1 MRSGS
6 HLSLIPNSYYIT
18 MKKRI
23 ISFGL
28 ALLLG
33 GSAFAQPAPQTFR
46 EELSY
51 FMPTEWHYTLDSQ
64 VPTPE
69 QEMGFQVGSQHVNW
83 EQVVA
88 YMKRLAACSP
98 RFSIQEYGRTFEN
111 RPLICVVI
119 TSEKNQKNLESLRSA
134 HAQLAD
140 PAASV
145 DPKSLPAVASVMMS
159 IHGNEASGVNAS
171 LPFAYFFAAAQGPE
185 IEALL
190 DKTIITLIPGQNPD
204 GITRFS
210 TWVNSNRSLR
220 NVTDPQSREFSEP
233 WPGGRSNHYW
243 HDLNRDW
250 LNASMPEMKALL
262 KIYHD
267 WMPNTVND
275 HHEMGSSST
284 FFLEP
289 ADPVGYYPHIP
300 QENKDLTQKVSSYNM
315 AALDRIGSLYLS
327 KDQFDSYSLGTGD
340 VYGDALGSIAM
351 LFEQASARG
360 HQQETENGILNFPFA
375 VRNHA
380 TTAFGSVKAAYEMR
394 EELNDYMHR
403 FVVARHKEAIVLPEK
418 GYIFDGNGSDAVS
431 YHFIEMLA
439 QHDLHVNRLAKETT
453 INGHTYD
460 PAHAYVIPMDQR
472 HSMLLRSLLECNT
485 QFKDS
490 LFYDL
495 STWNMAE
502 AYGLKYAPLKSIAGL
517 QGEAVTTPTFPK
529 GGVSGKANY
538 AYLFDNTEYYAPLF
552 IKRLQDGGA
561 KVKVSGVGLHAT
573 EGYQYGP
580 GMLMV
585 PVSGQK
591 ISADSLYTLIQKG
604 ATEAGITV
612 RNVSSGQMK
621 DYDLGHFY
629 NRPVKEAKVAVLIG
643 GRMRS
648 NVAGSLWYLLDNRY
662 QMQPTMLDE
671 STLSRADLNRYNVLI
686 LSGELAGGEAAAQQ
700 IANWVKAGGTLITI
714 GSGYQTANKA
724 KLTKIETIDL
734 SQPDSATY
742 VPYDKRSDRFAEFQ
756 IPGTDLQVS
765 LDTTHPL
772 CWGYTESVMP
782 ILKNSNLVFKMPK
795 EANLAPVCYDKKQPL
810 LSGFIRPEHLKALT
824 GMPEVICQSA
834 GKGQVI
840 CFADDPN
847 FRSVWYAG
855 TRLFMNAVLFGNLIR
870 E

>member
-1 MRSGS
+1 
-6 HLSLIPNSYYIT
+6 

-394 EELNDYMHR
+394 EELNDYMHQ
-403 FVVARHKEAIVLPEK
+403 FVVARHKEAIALPEK

-538 AYLFDNTEYYAPLF
+538 AYLFDNKEYYAPLF

-671 STLSRADLNRYNVLI
+671 STLSRTDLTRYNVLI
-686 LSGELAGGEAAAQQ
+686 LSGELAGGEAVAQQ

-847 FRSVWYAG
+847 FRSIWYAG

>member
-1 MRSGS
+1 
-6 HLSLIPNSYYIT
+6 

-394 EELNDYMHR
+394 EELNDYMHQ
-403 FVVARHKEAIVLPEK
+403 FVVARHKEAIALPEK

-538 AYLFDNTEYYAPLF
+538 AYLFDNKEYYAPLF

-671 STLSRADLNRYNVLI
+671 STLSRTDLTRYNVLI
-686 LSGELAGGEAAAQQ
+686 LSGELAGGEAVAQQ

-824 GMPEVICQSA
+824 GMPEVICQGA

-847 FRSVWYAG
+847 FRSIWYAG

>member
-1 MRSGS
+1 
-6 HLSLIPNSYYIT
+6 

-529 GGVSGKANY
+529 GGVNGKANY
-538 AYLFDNTEYYAPLF
+538 AYLFDNKEYYAPLF

-671 STLSRADLNRYNVLI
+671 STLSRADLTRYNVLI
-686 LSGELAGGEAAAQQ
+686 LSGELAGGEAVAQQ

-824 GMPEVICQSA
+824 GMPEVICQGA

-847 FRSVWYAG
+847 FRSIWYAG

>member
-1 MRSGS
+1 
-6 HLSLIPNSYYIT
+6 

-262 KIYHD
+262 NIYHD

-351 LFEQASARG
+351 LFEQASARS

-403 FVVARHKEAIVLPEK
+403 FVVARHKEAIALPEK

-529 GGVSGKANY
+529 GGVNGKANY
-538 AYLFDNTEYYAPLF
+538 AYLFDNKEYYAPLF

-671 STLSRADLNRYNVLI
+671 STLSRADLTRYNVLI
-686 LSGELAGGEAAAQQ
+686 LSGELAGGEAVAQQ

-765 LDTTHPL
+765 LDPTHPL

-824 GMPEVICQSA
+824 GMPEVICQGA

-847 FRSVWYAG
+847 FRSIWYAG

>member
-1 MRSGS
+1 
-6 HLSLIPNSYYIT
+6 
-18 MKKRI
+18 MKKTF
-23 ISFGL
+23 ISMSL
-28 ALLLG
+28 ALILG

-51 FMPTEWHYTLDSQ
+51 FMPKEWHYTLDNQ

-69 QEMGFQVGSQHVNW
+69 QELGFQVGSQHVNW

-88 YMKRLAACSP
+88 YMKRLAAVSP

-111 RPLICVVI
+111 RPLLCVVI
-119 TSEKNQKNLESLRSA
+119 TSEKNQKNLESLRAA

-140 PAASV
+140 PTASV
-145 DPKSLPAVASVMMS
+145 DTKSLPAVASVMMS
-159 IHGNEASGVNAS
+159 VHGNEASGVNAS

-190 DKTIITLIPGQNPD
+190 DKTIITLVPGQNPD

-220 NVTDPQSREFSEP
+220 NVTDPQSREFSEI

-267 WMPNTVND
+267 WMPNLVND

-403 FVVARHKEAIVLPEK
+403 FVVARHKEAIALPEK

-472 HSMLLRSLLECNT
+472 HSMVLRSFLERNT

-538 AYLFDNTEYYAPLF
+538 AYLFDNKEYYAPLF

-585 PVSGQK
+585 PVTGQK

-686 LSGELAGGEAAAQQ
+686 LSGELAGGEAVAQQ

-824 GMPEVICQSA
+824 GMPEVICQGA

-847 FRSVWYAG
+847 FRSIWYAG

>member
-1 MRSGS
+1 
-6 HLSLIPNSYYIT
+6 

-403 FVVARHKEAIVLPEK
+403 FVVARHKEAIALPEK

-529 GGVSGKANY
+529 GGVNGKANY
-538 AYLFDNTEYYAPLF
+538 AYLFDNKEYYAPLF

-585 PVSGQK
+585 PVTGQK

-686 LSGELAGGEAAAQQ
+686 LSGELAGGEAVAQQ

-714 GSGYQTANKA
+714 GNAYQTANKA

-795 EANLAPVCYDKKQPL
+795 EANLAPICYDKKQPL

-824 GMPEVICQSA
+824 GMPEVICQGA

-847 FRSVWYAG
+847 FRSIWYAG

>member
-1 MRSGS
+1 
-6 HLSLIPNSYYIT
+6 

-403 FVVARHKEAIVLPEK
+403 FVVARHKEAIALPEK

-529 GGVSGKANY
+529 GGVNGIANY
-538 AYLFDNTEYYAPLF
+538 AYLFDNKEYYAPLF

-585 PVSGQK
+585 PVAGQK
-591 ISADSLYTLIQKG
+591 ISSDSLYTLIQKG

-686 LSGELAGGEAAAQQ
+686 LSGELAGGEAVTQQ

>member
-1 MRSGS
+1 
-6 HLSLIPNSYYIT
+6 

-538 AYLFDNTEYYAPLF
+538 AYLFDNKEYYAPLF

-585 PVSGQK
+585 PVTGQK

-671 STLSRADLNRYNVLI
+671 STLSRADLTRYNVLI
-686 LSGELAGGEAAAQQ
+686 LSGELVGGEAVAQQ

-824 GMPEVICQSA
+824 GMPEVICQGA

-847 FRSVWYAG
+847 FRSIWYAG

>member
-1 MRSGS
+1 
-6 HLSLIPNSYYIT
+6 

-460 PAHAYVIPMDQR
+460 TAHAYVIPMDQR

-538 AYLFDNTEYYAPLF
+538 AYLFDNKEYYAPLF

-671 STLSRADLNRYNVLI
+671 STLSRTDLTRYNVLI
-686 LSGELAGGEAAAQQ
+686 LSGELAGGEAVAQQ

-824 GMPEVICQSA
+824 GMPEVICQGA
-834 GKGQVI
+834 GKGLVI

>member
-1 MRSGS
+1 
-6 HLSLIPNSYYIT
+6 

-529 GGVSGKANY
+529 GGVNGKANY
-538 AYLFDNTEYYAPLF
+538 AYLFDNKEYYAPLF

-671 STLSRADLNRYNVLI
+671 SILSRADLNRYNVLI

-714 GSGYQTANKA
+714 GNAYQTANKA

-742 VPYDKRSDRFAEFQ
+742 VPYEKRSDRFAEFQ

-772 CWGYTESVMP
+772 CWGYTESIMP

>member
-1 MRSGS
+1 MKKT
-6 HLSLIPNSYYIT
+6 LIT
-18 MKKRI
+18 M
-23 ISFGL
+23 GL

-33 GSAFAQPAPQTFR
+33 GSAFAQPAPQTFK

-69 QEMGFQVGSQHVNW
+69 QELGFQVGSQHVNW

-88 YMKRLAACSP
+88 YMKRLAAVSP
-98 RFSIQEYGRTFEN
+98 RFSIQEYGRTFEH
-111 RPLICVVI
+111 RPLLCVVI

-140 PAASV
+140 PAAQV
-145 DPKSLPAVASVMMS
+145 DTKSLPAVASVMMS

-171 LPFAYFFAAAQGPE
+171 LPFAYFFAAAQGSE

-204 GITRFS
+204 GISRFS
-210 TWVNSNRSLR
+210 AWVNANRSLR

-289 ADPVGYYPHIP
+289 ADPVGYYPFIP
-300 QENKDLTQKVSSYNM
+300 QENKDLTQKVSAYNM

-340 VYGDALGSIAM
+340 VYGDALGSVAM

-360 HQQETENGILNFPFA
+360 HQQETENGILSFPFA

-403 FVVARHKEAIVLPEK
+403 FVVARHKEAIALPEK

-439 QHDLHVNRLAKETT
+439 QHDLHVNRLAKATT

-485 QFKDS
+485 QYKDS

-502 AYGLKYAPLKSIAGL
+502 AYGLKYAPLKAIAGL

-529 GGVSGKANY
+529 GGVSGKASY
-538 AYLFDNTEYYAPLF
+538 AYLFDNKEYYAPLL
-552 IKRLQDGGA
+552 IKRLQEGGA
-561 KVKVSGVGLHAT
+561 KVKVSGVGLQAA

-585 PVSGQK
+585 PVAGQQ
-591 ISADSLYTLIQKG
+591 ITADSLYTLIQKG

-612 RNVSSGQMK
+612 RSVSSGQMK

-671 STLSRADLNRYNVLI
+671 NTLSRADLSRYNVLI
-686 LSGELAGGEAAAQQ
+686 LSGELAGGEAVALQ

-742 VPYDKRSDRFAEFQ
+742 VPYDKRSDRHAEFQ

-782 ILKNSNLVFKMPK
+782 ILKNSNLVFKMPN

-855 TRLFMNAVLFGNLIR
+855 TRLFMNALLFGNLIR

>member
-1 MRSGS
+1 
-6 HLSLIPNSYYIT
+6 

-210 TWVNSNRSLR
+210 TWVNANRSLR
-220 NVTDPQSREFSEP
+220 NVTDPQSKEFSEP

-289 ADPVGYYPHIP
+289 ADPVGYYPPIP
-300 QENKDLTQKVSSYNM
+300 QENKDLTQKVSNYNM
-315 AALDRIGSLYLS
+315 AALDRIGSQYLS

-360 HQQETENGILNFPFA
+360 HQQETSNGILSFPFA

-403 FVVARHKEAIVLPEK
+403 FVVARHKEAIALPEK

-431 YHFIEMLA
+431 YHFMELLA
-439 QHDLHVNRLAKETT
+439 NHKLQVNRLAKATT

-472 HSMLLRSLLECNT
+472 HSMVLRSFLERNT

-502 AYGLKYAPLKSIAGL
+502 AFGLNYAPLKSTAGL
-517 QGEAVTTPTFPK
+517 LGESVTAPMFPK
-529 GGVSGKANY
+529 GNVSGKASY
-538 AYLFDNTEYYAPLF
+538 AYLFDNKEFYAPLM
-552 IKRLQDGGA
+552 IKRLQEGGA
-561 KVKVSGVGLHAT
+561 LVKVSGVGLHAA
-573 EGYQYGP
+573 EGYSYSP
-580 GMLMV
+580 GMLIV
-585 PVSGQK
+585 PAMGQK
-591 ISADSLYTLIQKG
+591 ISSDSIYTLISKN
-604 ATEAGITV
+604 AAETGITV
-612 RNVSSGQMK
+612 RAVSSGQMK

-629 NRPVKEAKVAVLIG
+629 NQPIREPKVAVLVG
-643 GRMRS
+643 GRSRS
-648 NVAGSLWYLLDNRY
+648 NVAGSSWYLMDYRF
-662 QMQPTMLDE
+662 QMQPTLLDDADFA
-671 STLSRADLNRYNVLI
+671 RADLARYNVLI
-686 LSGELAGGEAAAQQ
+686 LPGEPSGGEAATKK
-700 IANWVKAGGTLITI
+700 IADWVKAGGTLITI
-714 GSGYQTANKA
+714 GNAYQTANKA

-772 CWGYTESVMP
+772 GWGYTVP
-782 ILKNSNLVFKMPK
+782 QVPVLKNSNLVFKMPK
-795 EANLAPVCYDKKQPL
+795 VANQAPVCYDKQQPL

-824 GMPEVICQSA
+824 GMPEVICQGA

-847 FRSVWYAG
+847 FRSIWYAG

>member
-1 MRSGS
+1 
-6 HLSLIPNSYYIT
+6 

-262 KIYHD
+262 NIYHD

-403 FVVARHKEAIVLPEK
+403 FVVARHKEAIALPEK

-529 GGVSGKANY
+529 GGVNGKANY
-538 AYLFDNTEYYAPLF
+538 AYLFDNKEYYAPLF

>member
-1 MRSGS
+1 
-6 HLSLIPNSYYIT
+6 

-403 FVVARHKEAIVLPEK
+403 FVVARHKEAIALPEK

-538 AYLFDNTEYYAPLF
+538 AYLFDNKEYYAPLF

-671 STLSRADLNRYNVLI
+671 STLSRTDLTRYNVLI
-686 LSGELAGGEAAAQQ
+686 LSGELAGGEAVAQQ

-824 GMPEVICQSA
+824 GMPEVICQGA

-847 FRSVWYAG
+847 FRSIWYAG

>member
-403 FVVARHKEAIVLPEK
+403 FVVARHKEAIALPEK

-529 GGVSGKANY
+529 GGVNGKANY
-538 AYLFDNTEYYAPLF
+538 AYLFDNKEYYAPLF

-585 PVSGQK
+585 PVTGQK

-671 STLSRADLNRYNVLI
+671 STLSRADLTRYNVLI
-686 LSGELAGGEAAAQQ
+686 LSGELAGGEAVAQQ

-840 CFADDPN
+840 CFVDDPN

>member
-1 MRSGS
+1 
-6 HLSLIPNSYYIT
+6 

-140 PAASV
+140 PAARV

-403 FVVARHKEAIVLPEK
+403 FVVARHKEAIALPEK

-538 AYLFDNTEYYAPLF
+538 AYLFDNKEYYAPLF

-671 STLSRADLNRYNVLI
+671 STLSRTDLTRYNVLI
-686 LSGELAGGEAAAQQ
+686 LSGELAGGEAVAQQ

-795 EANLAPVCYDKKQPL
+795 EANLAPICYDKKQPL

-824 GMPEVICQSA
+824 GMPEVICQGA

-847 FRSVWYAG
+847 FRSIWYAG

>member
-1 MRSGS
+1 MGS
-6 HLSLIPNSYYIT
+6 HPFPIPNSYYIT

-394 EELNDYMHR
+394 EELNDYMHQ
-403 FVVARHKEAIVLPEK
+403 FVVARHKEAIALPEK

-538 AYLFDNTEYYAPLF
+538 AYLFDNKEYYAPLF

-629 NRPVKEAKVAVLIG
+629 NRPVKETKVAVLIG

-671 STLSRADLNRYNVLI
+671 STLSRTDLTRYNVLI
-686 LSGELAGGEAAAQQ
+686 LSGELAGGEAVAQQ

-847 FRSVWYAG
+847 FRSIWYAG

>member
-1 MRSGS
+1 
-6 HLSLIPNSYYIT
+6 
-18 MKKRI
+18 
-23 ISFGL
+23 
-28 ALLLG
+28 
-33 GSAFAQPAPQTFR
+33 
-46 EELSY
+46 
-51 FMPTEWHYTLDSQ
+51 
-64 VPTPE
+64 
-69 QEMGFQVGSQHVNW
+69 
-83 EQVVA
+83 
-88 YMKRLAACSP
+88 
-98 RFSIQEYGRTFEN
+98 
-111 RPLICVVI
+111 
-119 TSEKNQKNLESLRSA
+119 
-134 HAQLAD
+134 
-140 PAASV
+140 
-145 DPKSLPAVASVMMS
+145 
-159 IHGNEASGVNAS
+159 
-171 LPFAYFFAAAQGPE
+171 
-185 IEALL
+185 
-190 DKTIITLIPGQNPD
+190 
-204 GITRFS
+204 
-210 TWVNSNRSLR
+210 
-220 NVTDPQSREFSEP
+220 
-233 WPGGRSNHYW
+233 
-243 HDLNRDW
+243 
-250 LNASMPEMKALL
+250 
-262 KIYHD
+262 
-267 WMPNTVND
+267 
-275 HHEMGSSST
+275 
-284 FFLEP
+284 
-289 ADPVGYYPHIP
+289 
-300 QENKDLTQKVSSYNM
+300 
-315 AALDRIGSLYLS
+315 
-327 KDQFDSYSLGTGD
+327 
-340 VYGDALGSIAM
+340 
-351 LFEQASARG
+351 
-360 HQQETENGILNFPFA
+360 
-375 VRNHA
+375 
-380 TTAFGSVKAAYEMR
+380 
-394 EELNDYMHR
+394 
-403 FVVARHKEAIVLPEK
+403 
-418 GYIFDGNGSDAVS
+418 
-431 YHFIEMLA
+431 
-439 QHDLHVNRLAKETT
+439 
-453 INGHTYD
+453 
-460 PAHAYVIPMDQR
+460 
-472 HSMLLRSLLECNT
+472 
-485 QFKDS
+485 
-490 LFYDL
+490 
-495 STWNMAE
+495 MAE

-538 AYLFDNTEYYAPLF
+538 AYLFDNKEYYAPLF

-585 PVSGQK
+585 PISGQK

-671 STLSRADLNRYNVLI
+671 STLSRADLTRYNVLI
-686 LSGELAGGEAAAQQ
+686 LSGELAGGEAVAQQ

-824 GMPEVICQSA
+824 GMPEVICQGA

-847 FRSVWYAG
+847 FRSIWYAG

>member
-1 MRSGS
+1 
-6 HLSLIPNSYYIT
+6 

-403 FVVARHKEAIVLPEK
+403 FVVARHKEAIALPEK

-538 AYLFDNTEYYAPLF
+538 AYLFDNKEYYAPLF

-671 STLSRADLNRYNVLI
+671 STLSRADLTRYNVLI
-686 LSGELAGGEAAAQQ
+686 LSGELAGGEAVAQQ

>member
-1 MRSGS
+1 
-6 HLSLIPNSYYIT
+6 

-262 KIYHD
+262 NIYHD

-394 EELNDYMHR
+394 EELNDYMRR

-529 GGVSGKANY
+529 GGVNGIANY
-538 AYLFDNTEYYAPLF
+538 AYLFDNKEYYAPLF

-671 STLSRADLNRYNVLI
+671 STLSRADLTRYNVLI
-686 LSGELAGGEAAAQQ
+686 LSGELAGGEAVAQQ

-824 GMPEVICQSA
+824 GMPEVICQGA

-847 FRSVWYAG
+847 FRSIWYAG

>member
-1 MRSGS
+1 
-6 HLSLIPNSYYIT
+6 

-403 FVVARHKEAIVLPEK
+403 FVVARHKEAIALPEK

-529 GGVSGKANY
+529 GGVNGIANY
-538 AYLFDNTEYYAPLF
+538 AYLFDNKEYYAPLF

-686 LSGELAGGEAAAQQ
+686 LSGELAGGEAVTQQ

-824 GMPEVICQSA
+824 GMPEVICQGA

-847 FRSVWYAG
+847 FRSIWYAS

>member
-1 MRSGS
+1 MGS
-6 HLSLIPNSYYIT
+6 HPFPIPNSYYIT

-538 AYLFDNTEYYAPLF
+538 AYLFDNKEYYAPLF

-671 STLSRADLNRYNVLI
+671 STLSRTDLTRYNVLI
-686 LSGELAGGEAAAQQ
+686 LSGELAGGEAVAQQ

-714 GSGYQTANKA
+714 GSGYQTTNKA

-824 GMPEVICQSA
+824 GMPEVICQGA

-847 FRSVWYAG
+847 FRSIWYAG

>member
-1 MRSGS
+1 MS
-6 HLSLIPNSYYIT
+6 
-18 MKKRI
+18 
-23 ISFGL
+23 L
-28 ALLLG
+28 ALILG

-51 FMPTEWHYTLDSQ
+51 FMPKEWHYTLDNQ

-69 QEMGFQVGSQHVNW
+69 QELGFQVGSQHVNW

-88 YMKRLAACSP
+88 YMKRLAAVSP

-111 RPLICVVI
+111 RPLLCVVI
-119 TSEKNQKNLESLRSA
+119 TSEKNQKNLESLRAA

-140 PAASV
+140 PTASV
-145 DPKSLPAVASVMMS
+145 DTKSLPAVASVMMS
-159 IHGNEASGVNAS
+159 VHGNEASGVNAS

-190 DKTIITLIPGQNPD
+190 DKTIITLVPGQNPD

-220 NVTDPQSREFSEP
+220 NVTDPQSREFSEI

-267 WMPNTVND
+267 WMPNLVND

-403 FVVARHKEAIVLPEK
+403 FVVARHKEAIALPEK

-472 HSMLLRSLLECNT
+472 HSMVLRSFLERNT

-538 AYLFDNTEYYAPLF
+538 AYLFDNKEYYAPLF

-585 PVSGQK
+585 PVTGQK

-686 LSGELAGGEAAAQQ
+686 LSGELAGGEAVAQQ

-824 GMPEVICQSA
+824 GMPEVICQGA

-847 FRSVWYAG
+847 FRSIWYAG

>member
-1 MRSGS
+1 MGS
-6 HLSLIPNSYYIT
+6 HPFPIPNSYYIT

-403 FVVARHKEAIVLPEK
+403 FVVARHKEAIALPEK

-529 GGVSGKANY
+529 GGVNGIANY
-538 AYLFDNTEYYAPLF
+538 AYLFDNKEYYAPLF

-686 LSGELAGGEAAAQQ
+686 LSGELAGGEAVAQQ

-824 GMPEVICQSA
+824 GMPEVICQGA

-847 FRSVWYAG
+847 FRSIWYAG

>member
-1 MRSGS
+1 
-6 HLSLIPNSYYIT
+6 

-262 KIYHD
+262 NIYHD

-403 FVVARHKEAIVLPEK
+403 FVVARHKEAIALPEK

-529 GGVSGKANY
+529 GGVNGIANY
-538 AYLFDNTEYYAPLF
+538 AYLFDNKEYYAPLF

-585 PVSGQK
+585 PVTGQK

-629 NRPVKEAKVAVLIG
+629 NRPVKETKVAVLIG

-671 STLSRADLNRYNVLI
+671 STLSRTDLTRYNVLI
-686 LSGELAGGEAAAQQ
+686 LSGELAGGEAVAQQ

-824 GMPEVICQSA
+824 GMPEVICQGA

-847 FRSVWYAG
+847 FRSIWYAG

>member
-1 MRSGS
+1 
-6 HLSLIPNSYYIT
+6 

-403 FVVARHKEAIVLPEK
+403 FVVARHKEAIALPEK

-529 GGVSGKANY
+529 GGVNGKANY
-538 AYLFDNTEYYAPLF
+538 AYLFDNKEYYAPLF

-671 STLSRADLNRYNVLI
+671 STLSRADLTRYNVLI
-686 LSGELAGGEAAAQQ
+686 LSGELAGGEAVAQQ

-824 GMPEVICQSA
+824 GMPEVICQGA
-834 GKGQVI
+834 GKGLVI

-847 FRSVWYAG
+847 FRSIWYAG

>member
-1 MRSGS
+1 
-6 HLSLIPNSYYIT
+6 

-403 FVVARHKEAIVLPEK
+403 FVVARHKEAIALPEK

-529 GGVSGKANY
+529 GGVNGKANY
-538 AYLFDNTEYYAPLF
+538 AYLFDNKEYYAPLF

-686 LSGELAGGEAAAQQ
+686 LSGELVGGEAVAQQ

-824 GMPEVICQSA
+824 GMPEVICQGA

-847 FRSVWYAG
+847 FRSIWYAG